1 MDINKLN
8 ERMLNFSE
16 KGFFDKANLMEA
28 KAPKDSTYFLL
39 KLIDSANEDLI
50 DVIEFFVKQQKMDI
64 QKLLSQSYENLF
76 DFFNESEI
84 NLKSLIKILNSD
96 IVRLDSKRIT
106 SIPDEISKLK
116 KLKSLNL
123 DNNKIKKL
131 PESISKLSKLEKLSL
146 ANNQIKQIPSSIV
159 KILNLSYL
167 DLSNNDLESLPDNI
181 DMLKGLSLLDLRGN
195 NFPKEEQR
203 RIKKIF
209 KSIKVIF

>member
-8 ERMLNFSE
+8 DRMLNLSE
-16 KGFFDKANLMEA
+16 RGFFKANLMESKTSNDA
-28 KAPKDSTYFLL
+28 NYFLL
-39 KLIDSANEDLI
+39 KLIDSANEDFI
-50 DVIEFFVKQQKMDI
+50 DVIEFFAKSKNIDI
-64 QKLLSQSYENLF
+64 QKLLSQNYENLF
-76 DFFNESEI
+76 DFFNESQI

-96 IVRLDSKRIT
+96 MIRFDSKRIT
-106 SIPDEISKLK
+106 SIPNEIYKLK

-123 DNNKIKKL
+123 DSNKIKKL
-131 PESISKLSKLEKLSL
+131 PENISKLQKLEKLSL

-181 DMLKGLSLLDLRGN
+181 DKLKGLSLLDLRGN
-195 NFPKEEQR
+195 NFPKEEQK